1 MNKEIEEMAVI
12 GCVRNPQAHTADEY
26 AAIKEKAVKE
36 FSEKL
41 IKLVFDYLDVENAEQ
56 AEKLSIIDSTLTY
69 DVILDAI
76 DKLIEE
82 EN

>member
-1 MNKEIEEMAVI
+1 MYEIELLL
-12 GCVRNPQAHTADEY
+12 DEY
-26 AAIKEKAVKE
+26 AAIKEKAGKE

-56 AEKLSIIDSTLTY
+56 AEKLSLIDSTLTY
-69 DVILDAI
+69 DVILHAI